1 MENMNHVN
9 VKTEPQVKF
18 ARNII
23 IGKWI
28 LFERIIRII
37 KSSVSLCVLTIE
49 QIMVILPTVQCNN
62 LTLCIY
68 TTLKYN
74 KNTPKAYAEPQDFL

>member
-1 MENMNHVN
+1 MNHVN

-28 LFERIIRII
+28 LFERNI

-74 KNTPKAYAEPQDFL
+74 KNTPKAYAKPQDFL